1 MRLGMYMRELS
12 RMRMGLCIA
21 LAIALLAATRV
32 LFSISLIPPGLES
45 RSIDVATAT
54 THVLVDTPRS
64 TLTDLRQNFYEIRSL
79 SQRAVILGNVMASP
93 PVREFIGRRVG
104 VPADTISVTGPVT
117 PDQPQVV
124 TNSGADA
131 RHTSDIVKR
140 PDEYRLSIQANPT
153 IPVLDIYAEA
163 PDAEAATQLAAGAV
177 DGLSDYL
184 ELVAKQR
191 GTPDDEQVDL
201 QQLGQT
207 RGDVINSGAGLT
219 MALVVFAIVFTV
231 CSVAVLCVAR
241 IRSGWTASD
250 GLAQPPAR
258 GVS

>member
-1 MRLGMYMRELS
+1 
-12 RMRMGLCIA
+12 MRMGLCIA

-64 TLTDLRQNFYEIRSL
+64 TLTDLRQDFYEIRSL

-117 PDQPQVV
+117 PDHPEVI
-124 TNSGADA
+124 TNSDDA
-131 RHTSDIVKR
+131 PHTSDIVKR

-177 DGLSDYL
+177 DGLRDYL
-184 ELVAKQR
+184 ELVSKQR

-201 QQLGQT
+201 QQLGQV
-207 RGDVINSGAGLT
+207 RGGVINSGAGLT

-231 CSVAVLCVAR
+231 CSVAVLCIAR
-241 IRSGWTASD
+241 IRRGWAAPD
-250 GLAQPPAR
+250 RLARPPAR